1 MVAARRALRIK
12 RNACRVSSGRL
23 ADAVASLLVLA
34 TMSWPAPSSA
44 APTPDDLE
52 HVGPLRV
59 SSSAR
64 DRVRGGRPER
74 ASIHVAWAAGI
85 DNPDRENADA
95 LRAFEHSSFVPGTLH
110 KTIID
115 TPSDAWMRRLR
126 LPDLP
131 VRWNT
136 RTVEYLRWFK
146 DDPKGLRMMRAW
158 MQRAGRYETRLRK
171 ILREVGVPE
180 DLVYVALAESGFN
193 PRVRSRV
200 GAAGLWQFMEGTGDV
215 YGLRRNYW
223 VDERFDIERS
233 THAAALYLEDLR
245 TRFGSWELA
254 LAAYNAGYG
263 LVMTSIDRH
272 NTNNFWALCEIESGL
287 PYATTNYVPKI
298 IAAALVGKNRKAFGV
313 GADQVDPYPAVD
325 WVEVQVSQSTA
336 LQTIAS
342 AIEVEPELLAELNA
356 HLIRKRTPPERG
368 LYAVK
373 IPSDKRTTFETAK
386 GALQAAWRS
395 ETTHTVR
402 HGETLEVIARNFG
415 TTPRELRRLN
425 GVQDAAELTG
435 GVVIVVPVLPA
446 NAVHGQAL
454 ALEPVHEHGERDD
467 PNDQQEMRIA
477 AVPPLD
483 PGTNRRLVFF
493 ETTRATTPRT
503 LEEAFGVR
511 FSEVV
516 AWNDLDPHARLQSGQ
531 ILQIVVD
538 DRFDP
543 TVHGVLIYEPDEV
556 VHVARGSAEHIGVKL
571 QRRGLSR
578 RGYAVK
584 KGDDLEKVGRRF
596 DLSVGDLAR
605 INAFSRDH
613 GLTVDDVIV
622 VYVPPTKLRMTV
634 DPPAPRTPFDAAIPV
649 AHSTIRLPSTPTT
662 SRVPGSG
669 PVSRPTQEVAPDTDS
684 VSRPTEHPPVTRQPS
699 PMHRAPTTPSTSR
712 VPGARRGS
720 SR

>member
-1 MVAARRALRIK
+1 
-12 RNACRVSSGRL
+12 
-23 ADAVASLLVLA
+23 VASLLVLA
-34 TMSWPAPSSA
+34 TMSRPAPSSA
-44 APTPDDLE
+44 APPPDDLE

-85 DNPDRENADA
+85 ENPDRANADA
-95 LRAFEHSSFVPGTLH
+95 LHAFEQSAFVPGALH

-158 MQRAGRYETRLRK
+158 MQRAGRYETRLRT

-298 IAAALVGKNRKAFGV
+298 IAAALVGKNRKTFGV
-313 GADQVDPYPAVD
+313 GADQVDSYPAVD

-373 IPSDKRTTFETAK
+373 IPSDKRTAFETAK
-386 GALQAAWRS
+386 GDLQAAWRS

-402 HGETLEVIARNFG
+402 HGETLEVIARKFG
-415 TTPRELRRLN
+415 TTQRELRRLN
-425 GVQDAAELTG
+425 GVHDAAELTG
-435 GVVIVVPVLPA
+435 GVVLVVPVLPA
-446 NAVHGQAL
+446 NATHGQEL
-454 ALEPVHEHGERDD
+454 ALEAVHDHDD
-467 PNDQQEMRIA
+467 HNDPSARAEDMRIA
-477 AVPPLD
+477 AVPPLA
-483 PGTNRRLVFF
+483 PGSGRRLVFF

-543 TVHGVLIYEPDEV
+543 NLHGVLIYEPDEV

-605 INAFSRDH
+605 INGFSRDH
-613 GLTVDDVIV
+613 GLAVDEVIV

-634 DPPAPRTPFDAAIPV
+634 DPPAPRTPFDTAVPV
-649 AHSTIRLPSTPTT
+649 AHARIRLPSTPTT

-669 PVSRPTQEVAPDTDS
+669 PASRPTQEAAPGTDS
-684 VSRPTEHPPVTRQPS
+684 GFRPAERAPETRQPAPMQPA